1 MFLRGL
7 GKEHKALA
15 SVFLVV
21 SVKCRGITP
30 WPQTFIFN
38 SELYDDLKAIV
49 LKIQEGALYT
59 QGRII
64 VSTVGQSK
72 DQNEPEPE
80 NIFEHTPLPSFSSRK
95 QYLKQNEKKHKSL
108 RRPQPGQTS
117 EGTREQ
123 PEGKHML

>member
-1 MFLRGL
+1 MNFSLLTVFLRGL

-30 WPQTFIFN
+30 WPQTFIFK

-49 LKIQEGALYT
+49 LKIQEGALYIQRRT
-59 QGRII
+59 I
-64 VSTVGQSK
+64 VSAVGQS
-72 DQNEPEPE
+72 NEPEPE

-108 RRPQPGQTS
+108 RRPQPGQTL
-117 EGTREQ
+117 EGTR
-123 PEGKHML
+123 

>member
-1 MFLRGL
+1 MFLRGV

-21 SVKCRGITP
+21 SVKCRGITL
-30 WPQTFIFN
+30 WPQTFIFK

-49 LKIQEGALYT
+49 LKIQERALYT
-59 QGRII
+59 QGMTIA
-64 VSTVGQSK
+64 SAVGQSK

-80 NIFEHTPLPSFSSRK
+80 NIFEHTPLPSSGK

-117 EGTREQ
+117 EGTR
-123 PEGKHML
+123 

>member
-1 MFLRGL
+1 VNFSLLTVFLRGL

-30 WPQTFIFN
+30 WPQTFIFK
-38 SELYDDLKAIV
+38 SELYHDLKAIV

-59 QGRII
+59 QGRTIA
-64 VSTVGQSK
+64 SAVGQSK

-95 QYLKQNEKKHKSL
+95 QYLKQNEKRHKSL

-117 EGTREQ
+117 EGTR
-123 PEGKHML
+123 